1 MDKYYC
7 VGIIMSTG
15 SRLVIARQAPALVE
29 FIAGLLY
36 QLPAVQG
43 LGRIPLLPVDYDL
56 LIG

>member
-1 MDKYYC
+1 
-7 VGIIMSTG
+7 MSTG